1 MTWYVVRHTNK
12 EKGSFYNE
20 RLRHQDQPISAEGRE
35 AARRL
40 VSYFAG
46 KPIAA
51 MYVSGYLRTS
61 QTAAAV
67 AESLQ
72 LKPVI
77 DERLNEIDNGPL
89 DSMSEEEF
97 RKAYPQEYAA
107 YSSRTADFRFPEG
120 ETGQEVRERIISFVE
135 EKRPQHAGEDVLIIA
150 HDGLIRSWMCW
161 LMELPVYRRGDFQ
174 VDYCGIMELAYQEE
188 YGRWKLIRYNQTC
201 CG

>member
-1 MTWYVVRHTNK
+1 MTWYVVRHANK
-12 EKGSFYNE
+12 EKGNFYNE

-35 AARRL
+35 AAGRL
-40 VSYFAG
+40 VSFFAG

-97 RKAYPQEYAA
+97 RKTYPEEYAA
-107 YSSRTADFRFPEG
+107 YRSRNADFRFPGG

-135 EKRPQHAGEDVLIIA
+135 EKRPSTPE
-150 HDGLIRSWMCW
+150 RMC
-161 LMELPVYRRGDFQ
+161 
-174 VDYCGIMELAYQEE
+174 
-188 YGRWKLIRYNQTC
+188 
-201 CG
+201 